1 MDFKNLS
8 EFINEIVESRV
19 RLHLVELENVKL
31 HDANT
36 ELTNKL
42 TSVTE
47 QLAIITKKYED
58 FCVNERK
65 DVSENGID
73 LTLLTEEVKHEL
85 NSSPINVIVEEKQ
98 VVIDDPVKKRKEYM
112 RTYMKEKRNKKKDQ
126 SQ

>member
-19 RLHLVELENVKL
+19 RLRLVELENVKL
-31 HDANT
+31 HDVNT

-47 QLAIITKKYED
+47 QLAIVTKKYED